1 MKSEKKED
9 DYMWLLDAV
18 EKYNMDDLEA
28 KACNLSAMWLEQSR
42 RAFPDYRHSTMKKGD
57 PRKSLIFKIAYKLA
71 RETQGILENNE
82 HILNLNLSSTSMQD
96 ERFRNVGNGNSNAR
110 ILNYILQK
118 NKNIKEL
125 SLHNTGLDDLGKNS
139 NF

>member
-42 RAFPDYRHSTMKKGD
+42 KTFPDYRHSTMRKGD

-82 HILNLNLSSTSMQD
+82 YPLYIRAQLEVLKYI
-96 ERFRNVGNGNSNAR
+96 NS
-110 ILNYILQK
+110 IPISPFF
-118 NKNIKEL
+118 IIEL
-125 SLHNTGLDDLGKNS
+125 SFSSMVLI
-139 NF
+139 